1 MNLRDVKAGKRR
13 PRKIFKDSQPGNVA
27 RNRAKAAN
35 ARRKQRLRELG
46 EEE

>member
-1 MNLRDVKAGKRR
+1 MRATRKEPQAR
-13 PRKIFKDSQPGNVA
+13 PRKKFKPDQPGNVA